1 MSKGK
6 NEKVTATKAE
16 TEKVMTKY
24 DLKME
29 KRRKEQEKEAKAK
42 KRMKIC
48 GTVILV
54 CIAALIIGSVATS
67 LVKRYKT
74 FNGTYIKV
82 GEHELTKLEY
92 DYYFTSVTNN
102 YLSNN
107 SYFLSYMGLDTTKD
121 YADQSYYGDENMTWK
136 DAFDEMTVSQ
146 IQEVKA
152 LADEARA
159 NGFTYDEAAKY
170 ESFLENL
177 KTNAES
183 AGISESQYYKEV
195 YGEYATASRVEDY
208 VKETL
213 LAYAYYEK
221 LQEDNTPSQEEIDAY
236 YAENKTDYDTVS
248 YRSFSFSSEDVTSE
262 SEEADR
268 IAKVEELQKTA
279 EEFQARLEA
288 GEDFNALCAEY
299 TEDEELKASYENTE
313 TDYSLNEDAS
323 YSSVSYTYSDWLFDE
338 ARTAGEITVIPDES
352 SATCYVVKFES
363 RNKDEETVNQ
373 DISDT
378 LANQAATEYI
388 TGVVESSYAV
398 TDVAGDMKY
407 LLIPEETEEAVD
419 ETVAEDTA
427 AEAAEEATVEE
438 AATEAVE
445 EVSTEAAE

>member
-6 NEKVTATKAE
+6 NEKVTAPKAE

-24 DLKME
+24 DRKME
-29 KRRKEQEKEAKAK
+29 KRRKEKEKEAKAQ
-42 KRMKIC
+42 KRMRIC
-48 GTVILV
+48 GTVIVV

-121 YADQSYYGDENMTWK
+121 YAEQSYYGNENMTWK
-136 DAFDEMTVSQ
+136 DAFDGMTVSQ
-146 IQEVKA
+146 IQEIKA

-170 ESFLENL
+170 ETFLENL

-183 AGISESQYYKEV
+183 AGITESEYYKEV

-208 VKETL
+208 IKETL
-213 LAYAYYEK
+213 LANAYFEK
-221 LQEDNTPSQEEIDAY
+221 LQEDNIPSQEEIDTY
-236 YAENKTDYDTVS
+236 YAENKNNYDTVS

-268 IAKVEELQKTA
+268 IAKVEELQQTA
-279 EEFQARLEA
+279 EEFKARLEA

-299 TEDEELKASYENTE
+299 TEDEELKASYEDTE
-313 TDYSLNEDAS
+313 TDYSLNEDAA

-338 ARTAGEITVIPDES
+338 ARTAGEITIIPDES

-373 DISDT
+373 EISDT
-378 LANQAATEYI
+378 LASEAAAEYVK
-388 TGVVESSYAV
+388 GVVESSYAV

-407 LLIPEETEEAVD
+407 LVIPEETEVAVDETAVDETAVD
-419 ETVAEDTA
+419 ETVADETVVEDTA
-427 AEAAEEATVEE
+427 TEEA
-438 AATEAVE
+438 
-445 EVSTEAAE
+445 TEAAE

>member
-6 NEKVTATKAE
+6 NEKVTAENAA

-24 DLKME
+24 DRKME
-29 KRRKEQEKEAKAK
+29 KRRKEQEKEAKAQ
-42 KRMKIC
+42 KRMRIC

-54 CIAALIIGSVATS
+54 CIAALIIGSIAASV
-67 LVKRYKT
+67 VKRYRT

-92 DYYFTSVTNN
+92 DYYYTSVINN
-102 YLSNN
+102 YLSGN

-121 YADQSYYGDENMTWK
+121 YADQPYYGDENMTWK

-152 LADEARA
+152 LADEAKA
-159 NGFTYDEAAKY
+159 NSFTYDEAAKY

-183 AGISESQYYKEV
+183 AGISESEYYKEV
-195 YGEYATASRVEDY
+195 YGEYATESRVEGF

-221 LQEDNTPSQEEIDAY
+221 LQGDFAPSQEEIDTY
-236 YAENKTDYDTVS
+236 YAENKMNYDTVS
-248 YRSFSFSSEDVTSE
+248 YRSFSFGSADVTSE

-279 EEFQARLEA
+279 EEFKTRLEA

-299 TEDEELKASYENTE
+299 TEDEELKASYEDTE
-313 TDYSLNEDAS
+313 ADYSLNADAS
-323 YSSVSYTYSDWLFDE
+323 YSSVSYAYSDWLFDE

-363 RNKDEETVNQ
+363 RNKDEETVNTS
-373 DISDT
+373 ISDT
-378 LANQAATEYI
+378 LANQKATEYI
-388 TGVVESSYAV
+388 SGVVESSYAV
-398 TDVAGDMKY
+398 TDVEGDMKY
-407 LLIPEETEEAVD
+407 LLIPEETEASTEVTEETTADETTEVTETTGAE
-419 ETVAEDTA
+419 ETVAET
-427 AEAAEEATVEE
+427 T
-438 AATEAVE
+438 TE
-445 EVSTEAAE
+445 

>member
-6 NEKVTATKAE
+6 NEKVTA
-16 TEKVMTKY
+16 EKVMTKY

-136 DAFDEMTVSQ
+136 DVFDEMTVSQ

-236 YAENKTDYDTVS
+236 YAENKIDYDTVS

-427 AEAAEEATVEE
+427 TEAAAET
-438 AATEAVE
+438 VE